1 MFGLDF
7 EEGSG
12 AGSDPRALFGAR
24 TRKVLEEGTEFHG
37 IVPHLLAAADGCT
50 HLFLWLDCD
59 REGENICFEVLRV
72 LRAEGFFASD
82 ESVFR
87 AKFSSLTDVELRR
100 AWQRPGRPNKAESDS
115 VDARQELDLKI
126 GCSFTRFLTRQL
138 RPSARLSF
146 GGDGALRRR
155 GEGEGGGESA

>member
-59 REGENICFEVLRV
+59 REGENICFEVMDNTLGWMR
-72 LRAEGFFASD
+72 
-82 ESVFR
+82 
-87 AKFSSLTDVELRR
+87 
-100 AWQRPGRPNKAESDS
+100 
-115 VDARQELDLKI
+115 
-126 GCSFTRFLTRQL
+126 RQL
-138 RPSARLSF
+138 GQQVRPF
-146 GGDGALRRR
+146 P
-155 GEGEGGGESA
+155 